1 MCAARYLVGAAVDHF
16 PVMAYELYG
25 TDQVTSS
32 RIDWIA
38 DIDRPGEVAIYVPRC
53 RRRAA
58 SEAAAARLLPI
69 LLCDF
74 LEIRCEGDGE
84 IKKISSGR

>member
-1 MCAARYLVGAAVDHF
+1 
-16 PVMAYELYG
+16 MAYELYG

-58 SEAAAARLLPI
+58 SGAAAARLLPI
-69 LLCDF
+69 FIL
-74 LEIRCEGDGE
+74 
-84 IKKISSGR
+84 

>member
-1 MCAARYLVGAAVDHF
+1 MTMMR
-16 PVMAYELYG
+16 
-25 TDQVTSS
+25 Q
-32 RIDWIA
+32 R
-38 DIDRPGEVAIYVPRC
+38 EVAIYVPRC

-69 LLCDF
+69 LFCDF